1 MPAPIAVS
9 PLEALAAVTGKIKQ
23 GAVER
28 IDTES
33 AAGRYLAEP
42 LHGAARSAG
51 QPADPPGVLRS
62 SCDGYALPD
71 GCGVGDRLSLIEKQ
85 ADPETSGD
93 RRIPSGS
100 AIRVETGDLLPDK
113 TWGVLPA
120 DDGTL
125 LGTGK
130 LRVERLPQAGEG
142 VLGRDGGKPMIFE
155 TGSLLSTRHQ
165 AYLLA
170 AGREKVCVHTPPRV
184 GMLLLGDELTDLK
197 TDLETG
203 QVHDLN
209 GYWLRDAI
217 EDLGLE
223 VISLGISEDGPA
235 GLRKHLVRC
244 HTRQVDVLIL
254 SGGTGSGITDRTAEA
269 IQELNGS
276 VLFEKLSLH
285 GCDSLVFGKLNN
297 MDVLGLSGL
306 PLNCSAAFDLFCR
319 PLLLARSG
327 ASKGYWNWACMT
339 YLDEI
344 LAPLPPLDNRPEDWC
359 LQVGK
364 LSDHSPEALTQP
376 TVKTWNPE
384 TLFSPVAAG
393 SEGWVLRPPK
403 PEGKP
408 VFFARQQ

>member
-1 MPAPIAVS
+1 MPAPIAVN

-28 IDTES
+28 IDLES

-42 LHGAARSAG
+42 IHGAARSAG
-51 QPADPPGVLRS
+51 QPADPPGTLRA

-71 GCGVGDRLSLIEKQ
+71 GCGAGDRLSLREEPPGL
-85 ADPETSGD
+85 ATHDD
-93 RRIPSGS
+93 RQIPSGS
-100 AIRVETGDLLPDK
+100 AIRVETGALLPGK

-120 DDGTL
+120 EDCTL
-125 LGTGK
+125 LGSGK
-130 LRVERLPQAGEG
+130 LRIERLPQAGEG
-142 VLGRDGGKPMIFE
+142 ILGLDNGKPMIFE
-155 TGSLLSTRHQ
+155 AGSLLSTRHQ

-170 AGREKVCVHTPPRV
+170 AGVEKVCVHSPPRV

-197 TDLETG
+197 TDLEVG

-217 EDLGLE
+217 EALGLE
-223 VISLGISEDGPA
+223 VIPLGISEDGPA
-235 GLRKHLVRC
+235 GLQKHLVRC

-254 SGGTGSGITDRTAEA
+254 SGGTGAGITDRTAEA
-269 IQELNGS
+269 IQELNGN

-297 MDVLGLSGL
+297 MDVLGLSGR
-306 PLNCSAAFDLFCR
+306 PLSCSAAFDLFCL

-327 ASKGYWNWACMT
+327 ASKGYWNWAAVT

-344 LAPLPPLDNRPEDWC
+344 LTPPPPLDNRPGDWC

-364 LSDHSPEALTQP
+364 LSESSTENLTQP
-376 TVKTWNPE
+376 IVKTWNPE

-393 SEGWVLRPPK
+393 SEGWVLRPPQ
-403 PEGKP
+403 PEGEP

>member
-1 MPAPIAVS
+1 MPAPIAVN

-23 GAVER
+23 GTVER
-28 IDTES
+28 IDLES

-51 QPADPPGVLRS
+51 QPADPPGILRA

-71 GCGVGDRLSLIEKQ
+71 GCGAGDRLSLREEPP
-85 ADPETSGD
+85 ALATHDD
-93 RRIPSGS
+93 RQIPSGS
-100 AIRVETGDLLPDK
+100 AIRVETGALLPGK

-120 DDGTL
+120 EDCTL
-125 LGTGK
+125 LGSGK
-130 LRVERLPQAGEG
+130 LHIERLPQAGEG
-142 VLGRDGGKPMIFE
+142 ILGLDNGKPMIFE
-155 TGSLLSTRHQ
+155 AGSLLSTRHQ

-170 AGREKVCVHTPPRV
+170 AGVEKVCVHSPPRV

-197 TDLETG
+197 TDLEVG

-217 EDLGLE
+217 EALGLE
-223 VISLGISEDGPA
+223 VIPLGISEDGPA
-235 GLRKHLVRC
+235 GLQKHLVRC

-254 SGGTGSGITDRTAEA
+254 SGGTGAGITDRTAEA
-269 IQELNGS
+269 IQELNGN

-297 MDVLGLSGL
+297 MDVLGLSGR
-306 PLNCSAAFDLFCR
+306 PLSCSAAFDLFCL

-327 ASKGYWNWACMT
+327 ASKGYWNWAAVT

-344 LAPLPPLDNRPEDWC
+344 LTPPPPLDNRPGDWC

-364 LSDHSPEALTQP
+364 LSESPTENLTQP
-376 TVKTWNPE
+376 IVKTWNPE

-393 SEGWVLRPPK
+393 SEGWVLRPPQ
-403 PEGKP
+403 PEGEP

>member
-1 MPAPIAVS
+1 MPAPIAVN

-23 GAVER
+23 GTVER
-28 IDTES
+28 IDLES

-51 QPADPPGVLRS
+51 QPADPPGTLRA

-71 GCGVGDRLSLIEKQ
+71 GCGAGDRLSLREEPPGL
-85 ADPETSGD
+85 AAHDD
-93 RRIPSGS
+93 RQIPSGS
-100 AIRVETGDLLPDK
+100 AIRVETGALLPGK

-120 DDGTL
+120 EDCTL
-125 LGTGK
+125 LGSGK
-130 LRVERLPQAGEG
+130 LHIERLPQAGEG
-142 VLGRDGGKPMIFE
+142 ILGLDNGKPMIFE
-155 TGSLLSTRHQ
+155 AGSLLSTRHQ

-170 AGREKVCVHTPPRV
+170 AGVEKVCVHSPPRV

-197 TDLETG
+197 TDLEVG

-217 EDLGLE
+217 EALGLE
-223 VISLGISEDGPA
+223 VIPLGISEDGPA
-235 GLRKHLVRC
+235 GLQKHLVRC

-254 SGGTGSGITDRTAEA
+254 SGGTGAGITDRTAEA
-269 IQELNGS
+269 IQELNGN

-297 MDVLGLSGL
+297 MDVLGLSGR
-306 PLNCSAAFDLFCR
+306 PLSCSAAFDLFCL

-327 ASKGYWNWACMT
+327 ASKGYWNWAAVT

-344 LAPLPPLDNRPEDWC
+344 LTPPPPLDNRPGDWC

-364 LSDHSPEALTQP
+364 LSESSTENLTQP
-376 TVKTWNPE
+376 IVKTWNPE

-393 SEGWVLRPPK
+393 SEGWVLRPPQ
-403 PEGKP
+403 PEGEP

>member
-1 MPAPIAVS
+1 MPAPIAVN

-23 GAVER
+23 GTVER
-28 IDTES
+28 IDLES

-51 QPADPPGVLRS
+51 QPADPPGTLRA

-71 GCGVGDRLSLIEKQ
+71 GCGAGDRLSLREEPPGL
-85 ADPETSGD
+85 ATHDD
-93 RRIPSGS
+93 RQIPSGS
-100 AIRVETGDLLPDK
+100 AIRVETGALLPGK

-120 DDGTL
+120 EDCTL
-125 LGTGK
+125 LGSGK
-130 LRVERLPQAGEG
+130 LHIERLPQAGEG
-142 VLGRDGGKPMIFE
+142 ILGLDNGKPMIFE
-155 TGSLLSTRHQ
+155 AGSLLSTRHQ

-170 AGREKVCVHTPPRV
+170 AGVEKVCVHSPPRV

-197 TDLETG
+197 TDLEVG

-217 EDLGLE
+217 EALGLE
-223 VISLGISEDGPA
+223 VIPLGISEDGPA
-235 GLRKHLVRC
+235 GLQKHLVRC

-254 SGGTGSGITDRTAEA
+254 SGGTGAGITDRTAEA
-269 IQELNGS
+269 IQELNGN

-297 MDVLGLSGL
+297 MDVLGLSGR
-306 PLNCSAAFDLFCR
+306 PLSCSAAFDLFCL

-327 ASKGYWNWACMT
+327 ASKGYWNWAAVT

-344 LAPLPPLDNRPEDWC
+344 LTPPPPLDNRPGDWC

-364 LSDHSPEALTQP
+364 LSESSTENLTQP
-376 TVKTWNPE
+376 IVKTWNPE

-393 SEGWVLRPPK
+393 SEGWVLRPPQ
-403 PEGKP
+403 PEGEP

>member
-1 MPAPIAVS
+1 MPAPIAVN

-23 GAVER
+23 GTVER
-28 IDTES
+28 IDLES
-33 AAGRYLAEP
+33 AAGRYLAAP

-51 QPADPPGVLRS
+51 QPADPPGTFRA
-62 SCDGYALPD
+62 SCAGYALPD
-71 GCGVGDRLSLIEKQ
+71 GCGAGDRLSLREEPP
-85 ADPETSGD
+85 ALATHDD
-93 RRIPSGS
+93 RQIPSGS
-100 AIRVETGDLLPDK
+100 AIRVETGALLPGK

-120 DDGTL
+120 EDCTL
-125 LGTGK
+125 LGSGK
-130 LRVERLPQAGEG
+130 LHIERLPQAGEG
-142 VLGRDGGKPMIFE
+142 ILGLDNGKPMIFE
-155 TGSLLSTRHQ
+155 AGSLLSTRHQ

-170 AGREKVCVHTPPRV
+170 AGVEKVCVHSPPRV

-197 TDLETG
+197 TDLEVG

-217 EDLGLE
+217 EALGLE
-223 VISLGISEDGPA
+223 VIPLGISEDGPA
-235 GLRKHLVRC
+235 GLQKHLVRC

-254 SGGTGSGITDRTAEA
+254 SGGTGAGITARTAEA
-269 IQELNGS
+269 IQELNGN

-297 MDVLGLSGL
+297 MDVLGLSGR
-306 PLNCSAAFDLFCR
+306 PLSCSAAFDLFCL

-327 ASKGYWNWACMT
+327 ASKSYWNWAAVT

-344 LAPLPPLDNRPEDWC
+344 LTPPPPLDNRPEDWC

-364 LSDHSPEALTQP
+364 LSQSSTENLTQP
-376 TVKTWNPE
+376 IVKTWNPE

-393 SEGWVLRPPK
+393 SEGWVLRPPQ
-403 PEGKP
+403 PEGEP

>member
-1 MPAPIAVS
+1 MPAPIAVN

-28 IDTES
+28 IDLES

-42 LHGAARSAG
+42 IHGAARSAG
-51 QPADPPGVLRS
+51 QPADPPGTLRA

-71 GCGVGDRLSLIEKQ
+71 GCGAGDRLSLREEPPGL
-85 ADPETSGD
+85 ATHDD
-93 RRIPSGS
+93 RQIPSGS
-100 AIRVETGDLLPDK
+100 AIRVETGALLPGK

-120 DDGTL
+120 EDCTL
-125 LGTGK
+125 LGSGK
-130 LRVERLPQAGEG
+130 LHIERLPQAGEG
-142 VLGRDGGKPMIFE
+142 ILGLDNGKPMIFE
-155 TGSLLSTRHQ
+155 AGSLLSTRHQ

-170 AGREKVCVHTPPRV
+170 AGVEKVCVHSPPRV

-197 TDLETG
+197 TDLEVG

-217 EDLGLE
+217 EALGLE
-223 VISLGISEDGPA
+223 VIPLGISEDGPA
-235 GLRKHLVRC
+235 GLQKHLVRC

-254 SGGTGSGITDRTAEA
+254 SGGTGAGITDRTAEA
-269 IQELNGS
+269 IQELNGN

-297 MDVLGLSGL
+297 MDVLGLSGR
-306 PLNCSAAFDLFCR
+306 PLSCSAAFDLFCL

-327 ASKGYWNWACMT
+327 ASKGYWNWAAVT

-344 LAPLPPLDNRPEDWC
+344 LTPPPPLDNRPGDWC

-364 LSDHSPEALTQP
+364 LSESSTENLTQP
-376 TVKTWNPE
+376 IVKTWNPE

-393 SEGWVLRPPK
+393 SEGWVLRPPQ
-403 PEGKP
+403 PEGEP

>member
-1 MPAPIAVS
+1 MPAPIAVN

-23 GAVER
+23 GTVER
-28 IDTES
+28 IDLES

-42 LHGAARSAG
+42 LQGAPRSAG
-51 QPADPPGVLRS
+51 QPADPPGILRS
-62 SCDGYALPD
+62 SCNGYALPG
-71 GCGVGDRLSLIEKQ
+71 GCGAGDRLSIREGLADLI
-85 ADPETSGD
+85 ADGG
-93 RRIPSGS
+93 RQIPSGC
-100 AIRVETGDLLPDK
+100 AIRVETGAFLPNK
-113 TWGVLPA
+113 TWGILPVE
-120 DDGTL
+120 DGTL

-130 LRVERLPQAGEG
+130 LRIERLPQAGEG
-142 VLGRDGGKPMIFE
+142 ILGLDDGKPAVFE
-155 TGSLLSTRHQ
+155 AGTLLSTRHQ

-170 AGREKVCVHTPPRV
+170 AGVEQVCVHSPPRV

-197 TDLETG
+197 TGLEAG

-223 VISLGISEDGPA
+223 VIPLGISEDGPA
-235 GLRKHLVRC
+235 GLQKHLVRC
-244 HTRQVDVLIL
+244 HTRQLDVLIL

-269 IQELNGS
+269 IQELNGH

-297 MDVLGLSGL
+297 MDVLGLSGR
-306 PLNCSAAFDLFCR
+306 PLSCSAGFDLFCR

-327 ASKGYWNWACMT
+327 ASKGYWNWASMT
-339 YLDEI
+339 YPDEI
-344 LAPLPPLDNRPEDWC
+344 LTPPPHLDHQPENWC

-364 LSDHSPEALTQP
+364 LSDHSTEGLIQT

-393 SEGWVLRPPK
+393 SEGWVLRPPG

-408 VFFARQQ
+408 VFFSRQQ

>member
-1 MPAPIAVS
+1 MPAPIAVN

-28 IDTES
+28 IDLES

-51 QPADPPGVLRS
+51 QPADPPGTLRA

-71 GCGVGDRLSLIEKQ
+71 GCGAGDRLSLRE
-85 ADPETSGD
+85 DPPALATHDD
-93 RRIPSGS
+93 RQIPSGS
-100 AIRVETGDLLPDK
+100 AIRVETGALLPGK

-120 DDGTL
+120 EDCTL
-125 LGTGK
+125 LGSGK
-130 LRVERLPQAGEG
+130 LHIERLPQAGEG
-142 VLGRDGGKPMIFE
+142 ILGLDNGKPMIFE
-155 TGSLLSTRHQ
+155 AGSLLSTRHQ

-170 AGREKVCVHTPPRV
+170 AGVEKVCVHSPPRV

-197 TDLETG
+197 TDLEVG

-217 EDLGLE
+217 EALGLE
-223 VISLGISEDGPA
+223 VIPLGISEDGPA
-235 GLRKHLVRC
+235 GLQKHLVRC

-254 SGGTGSGITDRTAEA
+254 SGGTGAGITDRTAEA
-269 IQELNGS
+269 IQELNGN

-297 MDVLGLSGL
+297 MDVLGLSGR
-306 PLNCSAAFDLFCR
+306 PLSCSAAFDLFCL

-327 ASKGYWNWACMT
+327 ASKGYWNWAAVT

-344 LAPLPPLDNRPEDWC
+344 LTPPPPLDNRPGDWC

-364 LSDHSPEALTQP
+364 LSESSTENLTQP
-376 TVKTWNPE
+376 IVKTWNPE

-393 SEGWVLRPPK
+393 SEGWVLRPPQ
-403 PEGKP
+403 PEGEP

>member
-1 MPAPIAVS
+1 MPAPIAVN

-23 GAVER
+23 GTVEW
-28 IDTES
+28 IDLES

-42 LHGAARSAG
+42 LHGASRSAG
-51 QPADPPGVLRS
+51 QPADPPGILRS

-71 GCGVGDRLSLIEKQ
+71 GCGAGDRLSLREEL
-85 ADPETSGD
+85 ADLAAHGD
-93 RRIPSGS
+93 RQIPSGS
-100 AIRVETGDLLPDK
+100 AIRVETGALLPGK
-113 TWGVLPA
+113 TWGILPA
-120 DDGTL
+120 EDGTL
-125 LGTGK
+125 LGAGK
-130 LRVERLPQAGEG
+130 LRIERLPQAGEG
-142 VLGRDGGKPMIFE
+142 ILGRDDGKPVVFE
-155 TGSLLSTRHQ
+155 AGTLLSTRHQ

-170 AGREKVCVHTPPRV
+170 AGVEKVCVHSPPRV

-197 TDLETG
+197 TDLEAG

-217 EDLGLE
+217 EALGLE
-223 VISLGISEDGPA
+223 VISLGISEDGPT
-235 GLRKHLVRC
+235 GLQKHLVRC
-244 HTRQVDVLIL
+244 HTRQLDVLIL
-254 SGGTGSGITDRTAEA
+254 SGGTGAGLTDRTAEA
-269 IQELNGS
+269 IQELNGN

-297 MDVLGLSGL
+297 MDVLGLSGR
-306 PLNCSAAFDLFCR
+306 PLSCSAAFDLFCR

-327 ASKGYWNWACMT
+327 ASKGYWHWASMT

-344 LAPLPPLDNRPEDWC
+344 LTPPPPLDNRPEDWC
-359 LQVGK
+359 LRVGK
-364 LSDHSPEALTQP
+364 LSGHSAEALIQP

-393 SEGWVLRPPK
+393 SEGWVLRPPE

-408 VFFARQQ
+408 VFFVRQQ